1 MGGRG
6 PRASGSCLCCARR
19 VGEGGEGTSAQRGAG
34 ARHRIA
40 PGCLE
45 TLSAVPKFSAYVD
58 FHQPLSLTWAAVRLG
73 GPDVC
78 LLAWG
83 QPPHGPGSPDHKM
96 LLEPWQISLVLSV
109 VEQRGRSLSQGDK
122 RRWAPPLQ
130 LLSGTGSLHPPP
142 RSFPIS
148 LALSPGSS
156 SREAAMLRLWSRLP
170 SRNGEKTKICPR
182 VFPPFLQNLNFISF
196 FFLNFGI
203 SSRFW
208 AKIQVIFVLP
218 ETWLPVPWS
227 NSSLLAPAAIWHSQ
241 RME

>member
-1 MGGRG
+1 MCVCWPGGSHPTDRG
-6 PRASGSCLCCARR
+6 PQTTKCCQSHGKSLLSYQWWSR
-19 VGEGGEGTSAQRGAG
+19 GEGASPRVIGE
-34 ARHRIA
+34 
-40 PGCLE
+40 
-45 TLSAVPKFSAYVD
+45 D
-58 FHQPLSLTWAAVRLG
+58 G
-73 GPDVC
+73 G
-78 LLAWG
+78 
-83 QPPHGPGSPDHKM
+83 
-96 LLEPWQISLVLSV
+96 
-109 VEQRGRSLSQGDK
+109 
-122 RRWAPPLQ
+122 PPLQ

-156 SREAAMLRLWSRLP
+156 SREAVMLRLWSRLP

-182 VFPPFLQNLNFISF
+182 VFPPFLQNLNFLF

>member
-1 MGGRG
+1 MCVCWPGGSHPTDRG
-6 PRASGSCLCCARR
+6 PQTTKCCW
-19 VGEGGEGTSAQRGAG
+19 S
-34 ARHRIA
+34 
-40 PGCLE
+40 
-45 TLSAVPKFSAYVD
+45 
-58 FHQPLSLTWAAVRLG
+58 
-73 GPDVC
+73 
-78 LLAWG
+78 
-83 QPPHGPGSPDHKM
+83 HGK
-96 LLEPWQISLVLSV
+96 SLVLSV
-109 VEQRGRSLSQGDK
+109 VEQRGRSLSQGDR
-122 RRWAPPLQ
+122 RRWGPPLAAAVRD
-130 LLSGTGSLHPPP
+130 LHPPP

-148 LALSPGSS
+148 LAVSPGSS

-182 VFPPFLQNLNFISF
+182 VFPPFLQNLNFF

>member
-1 MGGRG
+1 MFAGLGAAT
-6 PRASGSCLCCARR
+6 PRTGVPRPRNA
-19 VGEGGEGTSAQRGAG
+19 AG
-34 ARHRIA
+34 ATA
-40 PGCLE
+40 N
-45 TLSAVPKFSAYVD
+45 
-58 FHQPLSLTWAAVRLG
+58 LTCPV
-73 GPDVC
+73 
-78 LLAWG
+78 
-83 QPPHGPGSPDHKM
+83 S
-96 LLEPWQISLVLSV
+96 
-109 VEQRGRSLSQGDK
+109 GRAEGK
-122 RRWAPPLQ
+122 EEKIGAPPLQ

-142 RSFPIS
+142 RSFPIL
-148 LALSPGSS
+148 LAVSPGSS

-182 VFPPFLQNLNFISF
+182 VFPPFLQNLNFLF